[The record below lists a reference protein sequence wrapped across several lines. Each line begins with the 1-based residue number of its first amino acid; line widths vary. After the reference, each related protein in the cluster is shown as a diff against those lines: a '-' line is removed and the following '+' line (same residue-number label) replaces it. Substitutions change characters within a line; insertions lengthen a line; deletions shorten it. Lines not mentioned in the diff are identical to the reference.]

1 MLISTGLVLNL
12 LFMGWWFS
20 PVHVADNF
28 SEPYKWMNF
37 VLFGLLSYVVWYQI
51 INEAFSW
58 YVAGF
63 MRRAAFVA
71 PDSGMR
77 VAFLTAFVP
86 GSEPISMLE
95 NTLKAMKQAEYPHD
109 TWVLDEGNNPQVIK
123 LCKSLHVYHF
133 SRKDMSEYNGTKGP
147 FKAKTKG
154 GNYNAWFDIFGKY
167 YDFVAQLDV
176 DFEPDKHYLNRT
188 LGYFKDPKVA
198 FVGTPQIYANTKDS
212 WIARGAAEQ
221 AYNFYGSMQQ
231 GFFGMGMPLFI
242 GANHVLRVEAH
253 NQIEGYSGHIVED
266 HLTGMR
272 LYAKQWKS
280 VYVPEKLAYGEGP
293 ATWSAY
299 FSQQMRWAYGLIDIL
314 FKHSPRVFYRMKGSH
329 VFNYFLLQ
337 QYYFYGLAQVI
348 GILLMGMYFIFGIE
362 ITPMPVV
369 ELLVLYLPILIFQ
382 QIFFLWLQRF
392 NVDPETEKGFML
404 RGKLLNWAAWPIYF
418 MAFLGVLFNKR
429 LTYVVTPKGS
439 ALSTQASSVMLFLPH
454 MILGMLTLVYVIVG
468 VHLGRT
474 APLLMFW
481 GILNTLIMF
490 GFVVVESIPIFTRAV
505 KRLTW
510 PILQPVFSL
519 PRYLQLFRSDS
530 V

>member
-1 MLISTGLVLNL
+1 
-12 LFMGWWFS
+12 
-20 PVHVADNF
+20 
-28 SEPYKWMNF
+28 
-37 VLFGLLSYVVWYQI
+37 
-51 INEAFSW
+51 
-58 YVAGF
+58 
-63 MRRAAFVA
+63 
-71 PDSGMR
+71 
-77 VAFLTAFVP
+77 
-86 GSEPISMLE
+86 
-95 NTLKAMKQAEYPHD
+95 
-109 TWVLDEGNNPQVIK
+109 
-123 LCKSLHVYHF
+123 
-133 SRKDMSEYNGTKGP
+133 
-147 FKAKTKG
+147 
-154 GNYNAWFDIFGKY
+154 
-167 YDFVAQLDV
+167 
-176 DFEPDKHYLNRT
+176 
-188 LGYFKDPKVA
+188 
-198 FVGTPQIYANTKDS
+198 
-212 WIARGAAEQ
+212 
-221 AYNFYGSMQQ
+221 
-231 GFFGMGMPLFI
+231 
-242 GANHVLRVEAH
+242 
-253 NQIEGYSGHIVED
+253 
-266 HLTGMR
+266 
-272 LYAKQWKS
+272 
-280 VYVPEKLAYGEGP
+280 
-293 ATWSAY
+293 
-299 FSQQMRWAYGLIDIL
+299 
-314 FKHSPRVFYRMKGSH
+314 
-329 VFNYFLLQ
+329 
-337 QYYFYGLAQVI
+337 
-348 GILLMGMYFIFGIE
+348 MGMYFIFGIE